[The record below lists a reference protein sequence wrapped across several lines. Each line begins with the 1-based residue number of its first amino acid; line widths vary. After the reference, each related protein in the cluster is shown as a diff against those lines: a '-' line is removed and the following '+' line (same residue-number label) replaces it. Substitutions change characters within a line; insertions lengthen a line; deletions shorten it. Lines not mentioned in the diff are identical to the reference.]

1 MRAAASEIPQRKTE
15 AWIEEKARARRP
27 GWTMFS
33 KEKGP
38 ESMARTGTGQRV
50 KGIFVE
56 IGCAV
61 LFLIVSLAVPL
72 LIYAAVI
79 CVAMYMAMCVCPMPR

>member
-1 MRAAASEIPQRKTE
+1 
-15 AWIEEKARARRP
+15 
-27 GWTMFS
+27 MFS

-79 CVAMYMAMCVCPMPR
+79 YVAMYMAMCVCPMPR

>member
-1 MRAAASEIPQRKTE
+1 M
-15 AWIEEKARARRP
+15 
-27 GWTMFS
+27 
-33 KEKGP
+33 
-38 ESMARTGTGQRV
+38 

-72 LIYAAVI
+72 LIYAAVMY
-79 CVAMYMAMCVCPMPR
+79 VAMFVYREPPGVGIGMDELAYVQGALLSTV